1 MSSVK
6 PETPKNAGEMLGLAR
21 AFLERKG
28 IDEARLE
35 AELIVAHSLSLDRLK
50 LYLQLDKP
58 VSTEEVDQA
67 RALLVRRGK
76 REPVAYLTG
85 TKEFY
90 GRPFQVGPGTLIP
103 RPETEL
109 LVDIAR
115 AHFGATRRPEEEEEA
130 PRAPRGELRVLDV
143 GTGSGCLAVTLAREL
158 PGASAVGIDLS
169 SAALAWARQNAEQH
183 AADVEFFEGDALRIL
198 RDRVTR
204 IDASRQ
210 FELIV
215 SNPPYIDQEDAQS
228 LDEEVR
234 AFEPGEALFAPKGD
248 PDYWVRELCGLAP
261 KLLTPGGLCLIER
274 GYDQSKRLEELLASS
289 EYRARLH
296 QDLAGIDRVLELAV

>member
-1 MSSVK
+1 
-6 PETPKNAGEMLGLAR
+6 MLGLAR

-58 VSTEEVDQA
+58 VSSEEVDRA

-90 GRPFQVGPGTLIP
+90 GRRFQVGPGTLIP

-109 LVDIAR
+109 LVDVAR
-115 AHFGATRRPEEEEEA
+115 AHFGATRRPEGAQESPPA
-130 PRAPRGELRVLDV
+130 PRTSGELRILDV
-143 GTGSGCLAVTLAREL
+143 GTGSGCLAITLAREL
-158 PGASAVGIDLS
+158 PNASAVGIDLS
-169 SAALAWARQNAEQH
+169 SAALAWARRNAELH
-183 AADVEFFEGDALRIL
+183 AANVEFFEGDALRIL

-204 IDASRQ
+204 LDASRQ

-215 SNPPYIDQEDAQS
+215 SNPPYVAQEDADS

-248 PDYWVRELCGLAP
+248 PDYWVRELCGLAT
-261 KLLTPGGLCLIER
+261 KLLAPGGLCLIEL
-274 GYDQSKRLEELLASS
+274 GHDQSGRLTELLASTA
-289 EYRARLH
+289 YRARLH
-296 QDLAGIDRVLELAV
+296 QDLAGIDRVLELAADR